1 MKKIVVST
9 LLAVALGLGAIGFA
23 GCDPAGT
30 GGADGDKFGSFTS
43 TEQVYGFSA
52 ASAATVISAMNGGQ
66 AAGIAKAKN
75 IAATPAADV
84 TDEAT
89 ISELN
94 GYMMLVE
101 SLLSDGAFGFA
112 ESASDVDGYAK
123 MMRVTYRDLTNNA
136 VAYTMYYNETV
147 IREETEYDDGEE
159 ETETTSRIDGI
170 LRIDGTDYP
179 MQGVAESS
187 AEGGE
192 TESEHSLTVTLG
204 EQASLRVEQ
213 SFEQER
219 GENEQEYAYSLYE
232 NGTLTERSLFEYEQE
247 RDETEI
253 RLEQRVRG
261 ADGSYTTQVFYFDKE
276 TERGQELIRIR
287 VGDRNA
293 AATYTVRI
301 QENADGTSSYVYS
314 YAGGSYECRR

>member
-1 MKKIVVST
+1 MKKIIAGT
-9 LLAVALGLGAIGFA
+9 LLAAALGLSVVGFA
-23 GCDPAGT
+23 GCDPAST
-30 GGADGDKFGSFTS
+30 GSADGDKFGSFTS

-66 AAGIAKAKN
+66 AAGLARAKN
-75 IAATPAADV
+75 IAVSTAAEV

-89 ISELN
+89 IDELN

-101 SLLSDGAFGFA
+101 SLLSDGAFGFT

-123 MMRVTYRDLTNNA
+123 MMRVTYRDLTNNT
-136 VAYTMYYNETV
+136 VAYTMYYNETIV
-147 IREETEYDDGEE
+147 EEETEYDDGEE
-159 ETETTSRIDGI
+159 EVETTSRIDGI
-170 LRIDGTDYP
+170 LRVDGTDYP
-179 MQGVAESS
+179 MQGIAESS
-187 AEGGE
+187 AEGDE

-204 EQASLRVEQ
+204 ERSSLRVEQ
-213 SFEQER
+213 SVEQER

-232 NGTLTERSLFEYEQE
+232 DGTLTERSLFEYEQE
-247 RDETEI
+247 DDETEI

-261 ADGSYTTQVFYFDKE
+261 EDGSYTTQVFYFDKE

-293 AATYTVRI
+293 AATYRVSI
-301 QENADGTSSYVYS
+301 QANEDGTTSYVYS